1 LINDIIGLYIFS
13 VISLLHHKVESDAL
27 MTAEFMELNE
37 LFDGKLN
44 PFVPNGL
51 FSASNDQM
59 ETKSPPMRIWR
70 HASMGY
76 RFQYA

>member
-1 LINDIIGLYIFS
+1 MINDIIGLYIFS

-27 MTAEFMELNE
+27 MIAEFMELNE

-44 PFVPNGL
+44 PFVPYGL

-59 ETKSPPMRIWR
+59 ET
-70 HASMGY
+70 
-76 RFQYA
+76 

>member
-1 LINDIIGLYIFS
+1 
-13 VISLLHHKVESDAL
+13 

-51 FSASNDQM
+51 FSESNDQM

-70 HASMGY
+70 HALMGY

>member
-1 LINDIIGLYIFS
+1 MFGKELGARPLINDIIGLYIFS

-44 PFVPNGL
+44 PFVPYGL

-59 ETKSPPMRIWR
+59 ET
-70 HASMGY
+70 
-76 RFQYA
+76 